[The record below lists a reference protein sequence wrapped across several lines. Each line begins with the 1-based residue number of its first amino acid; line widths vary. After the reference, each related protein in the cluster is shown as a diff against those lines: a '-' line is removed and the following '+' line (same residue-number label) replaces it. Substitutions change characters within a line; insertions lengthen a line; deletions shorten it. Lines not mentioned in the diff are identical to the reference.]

1 MSDIIPNGTGI
12 LLLLESAVPGT
23 FVALE
28 AQGDL
33 SISEAVAAIDTSS
46 KDSPARTVV
55 GGRYETSG
63 SITLLYQPSETA
75 QALLKSSFRNRE
87 LIKLRVSEDGTAV
100 EELNALITSHNLD
113 APDQDRAEVSVDFEG
128 SGEWTAV
135 P

>member
-1 MSDIIPNGTGI
+1 MAIPNGTDV

-33 SISEAVAAIDTSS
+33 SVSESVSAIDTSS
-46 KDSPARTVV
+46 KDSPARTVI

-63 SITLLYQPSETA
+63 SLSLLYQPSETA
-75 QALLKSSFRNRE
+75 QALLKTKFRART
-87 LIKLRVSEDGTAV
+87 LVKLRVSEDGTAV

-113 APDQDRAEVSVDFEG
+113 APYQDRAEVSVDFEG